1 MDDLSGL
8 NALPETFAAT
18 VASLHQVAEQI
29 VAPARKPDN
38 EIALEATPG
47 GFGTPVFE
55 HGGSRHQVRVEG
67 AELVHGAGGG
77 ERRAHLSSL
86 AAAAVAVAE
95 LLPADL
101 ELGDEPLEVDPVASR
116 ALGDWYAFAAVALAR
131 LGATATAADAAT
143 PARLW
148 PEHFDIAIELGAE
161 ADGVR
166 ANYGASPG
174 DGDHPEP
181 YLYVGPWTAEVE
193 GDLWRAVGFK
203 GAELTYSHLLE
214 ATDQGAAALD
224 FLSTRRDALAATVGR
239 RQV

>member
-1 MDDLSGL
+1 MVDPPRL
-8 NALPETFAAT
+8 NALPDGFATT
-18 VASLHQVAEQI
+18 VASLHRVAERI

-67 AELVHGAGGG
+67 TELVHAEGAG
-77 ERRAHLSSL
+77 ERRAPLSSL
-86 AAAAVAVAE
+86 AAAAEAVAG
-95 LLPADL
+95 LLPADA
-101 ELGDEPLEVDPVASR
+101 ELGVEPLEIDPAASR
-116 ALGDWYAFAAVALAR
+116 ALGDWYGFAAAILAH
-131 LGATATAADAAT
+131 LIATAAAVDAAT
-143 PARLW
+143 SACLW

-161 ADGVR
+161 GDGVR

-193 GDLWRAVGFK
+193 GDLWQATGFK
-203 GAELTYSHLLE
+203 GAELTYVDLLE
-214 ATDQGAAALD
+214 AADQGALALD
-224 FLSTRRDALAATVGR
+224 FFMTRKDALAEEAK
-239 RQV
+239 